1 MRLKA
6 PILAICF
13 AFPIV
18 VERLAAEPLPTP
30 TDHSANPAAA
40 TDAASLA
47 QNGSP
52 SPPSAAPS
60 VPSATNSPAALPMA
74 SRPPVA
80 ASNTPVPI
88 NAVRRKIGL
97 VPRKVHRLGT
107 LTRPRHIAN
116 GYVSA
121 PGIIFEPRPEV
132 VGATIRRCNVI
143 SCPRFVLLG
152 VGY

>member
-6 PILAICF
+6 PIFAICF

-18 VERLAAEPLPTP
+18 VEPLAAEPLPSP
-30 TDHSANPAAA
+30 MGHSANPAAA

-52 SPPSAAPS
+52 SAAAPS
-60 VPSATNSPAALPMA
+60 VPSATNSPAA
-74 SRPPVA
+74 SRPLVA
-80 ASNTPVPI
+80 ASSAPVPI

-97 VPRKVHRLGT
+97 VPRKVHRIGA
-107 LTRPRHIAN
+107 LTRPRHIGN

-132 VGATIRRCNVI
+132 VGATIQRCNVI